1 MAAVSHLLDGRKIH
15 PESKAAMQA
24 AVKDRPA
31 PSYAAV
37 VRPEKERR
45 ADTPDVRRLVE
56 WWSGF

>member
-1 MAAVSHLLDGRKIH
+1 MAAVSHLLDARKI
-15 PESKAAMQA
+15 PESKATQA

-31 PSYAAV
+31 YAA